1 MKKLLVVMVALL
13 SITAFVN
20 AAEEAAAQDL
30 GVTVDLS
37 YTSKYIWR
45 GFDILDDVGAFQPS
59 VNLDLGNGFS
69 ANVWMSYSGSGGTNG
84 ATASSPGTAGLSRVD
99 LTEYNYTLAYT
110 GTAYED
116 CPWKTNYQ
124 VGWRYYDFID
134 TASKDSDVQEI
145 FLTGSM
151 PALLDNGI
159 VPRFGVFQ
167 MWEAEEGASKAT
179 TGRDFS
185 GTIYAMGFGYDFTV
199 DQAPE
204 LPMTFSWD
212 IVYNDGT
219 GHQTVDHDWSHMVW
233 GLSTSMTCP
242 ATGGTLTPAI
252 YFQNSFEDSVNTQDE
267 FWASISYSF
276 SF

>member
-1 MKKLLVVMVALL
+1 MKKLLVGMVVLL
-13 SITAFVN
+13 SVAGFVN
-20 AAEEAAAQDL
+20 AAEQADAAQTATDPM
-30 GVTVDLS
+30 GITVDLS

-45 GFDILDDVGAFQPS
+45 GFDILDNVGAFQPS
-59 VNLDLGNGFS
+59 INMDLGSGFS
-69 ANVWMSYSGSGGTNG
+69 ANVWMSYSGSSGHLNG
-84 ATASSPGTAGLSRVD
+84 DSSTSRVN
-99 LTEYNYTLAYT
+99 LTEYDYTLAYN

-134 TASKDSDVQEI
+134 TPSKDNDVQEV

-151 PALLDNGI
+151 PALMDNGV
-159 VPRFGVFQ
+159 VPHFGVFQ
-167 MWEAEEGASKAT
+167 MWEAEQGASKAT
-179 TGRDFS
+179 TGRDYS
-185 GTIYAMGFGYDFTV
+185 GTIYLMGFDYGFTL

-219 GHQTVDHDWSHMVW
+219 GAASVDHDWSHMVW
-233 GLSTSMTCP
+233 GLKTAMTCP
-242 ATGGTLTPAI
+242 MTGAKIVPAV
-252 YFQNSFEDSVNTQDE
+252 YFQNSFEDTVNTQDE
-267 FWASISYSF
+267 LWASISYAF